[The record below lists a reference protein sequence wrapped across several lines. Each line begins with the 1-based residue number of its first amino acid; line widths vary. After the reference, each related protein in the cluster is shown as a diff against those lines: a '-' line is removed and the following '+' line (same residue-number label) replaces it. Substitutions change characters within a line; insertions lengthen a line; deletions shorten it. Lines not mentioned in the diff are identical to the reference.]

1 MAEARLRR
9 FVPYFLFAGA
19 NLRPAGLRPAA
30 VSTLVLLFLAGCGK
44 ADQSPQVAARVNTDE
59 IPISQVTSA
68 VARLPETP
76 PERVEKARR
85 EALDMLVDQQLAAQM
100 ALKQGLEHDP
110 EVMSKVDA
118 ARREILAHSYLKRVV
133 AALPAPTDDE
143 IRHYYEEHPLLYAQ
157 RRYYVLREIA
167 MPLKAAPVEELRA
180 LAGKASI
187 EQIAAWLRAQG
198 VTYSASASQRAAEDI
213 PAEVLDTVSRM
224 RRGTTA
230 VAATPG
236 GVFVVHLVESRD
248 APFSGEMAAP
258 RIRSLIADERARVA
272 VVRDIAQIRE
282 SARIEYRNEF
292 ADAGSQN
299 SSTRANGTGAR
310 SRALL
315 VDDPSV
321 RR

>member
-1 MAEARLRR
+1 M
-9 FVPYFLFAGA
+9 
-19 NLRPAGLRPAA
+19 RPAA
-30 VSTLVLLFLAGCGK
+30 ASTLALLFLAACSK
-44 ADQSPQVAARVNTDE
+44 ADPRAQEVAARVNTDE
-59 IPISQVTSA
+59 IPISQVASA
-68 VARLPETP
+68 VARLPDTP
-76 PERVEKARR
+76 PERAGKARR
-85 EALDMLVDQQLAAQM
+85 QALDMLVDQQLAAQM

-118 ARREILAHSYLKRVV
+118 ARREILARSYLKRVV
-133 AALPAPTDDE
+133 AALPAPTDE
-143 IRHYYEEHPLLYAQ
+143 EVGHYYEEHPLLYAQ
-157 RRYYVLREIA
+157 RRYYILREIA
-167 MPLKAAPVEELRA
+167 MPLKAAPLDALRA
-180 LAGKASI
+180 LSGKASI

-198 VTYSASASQRAAEDI
+198 MTYSASASQRPAEDI

-230 VAATPG
+230 VVATAG

-248 APFSGEMAAP
+248 APLSAETAAP
-258 RIRSLIADERARVA
+258 RIRNLIAEERARVA

-299 SSTRANGTGAR
+299 STTRATGAGTR
-310 SRALL
+310 RPALL

-321 RR
+321 QR